1 MFTPANLVPGVPA
14 GVAAAAADAG
24 AVDAGAVEAGG
35 VDAGG
40 MVAALGAGVVAGP
53 QPARMTIKPIA
64 GAMDLN
70 RDTGFLPPLDPCSSV
85 QHTERPAVG

>member
-14 GVAAAAADAG
+14 GVAAGVALAAATADGVAALGGLDVTG
-24 AVDAGAVEAGG
+24 A
-35 VDAGG
+35 
-40 MVAALGAGVVAGP
+40 AALGAGVAAEL
-53 QPARMTIKPIA
+53 QPARMTTKPIA
-64 GAMDLN
+64 GAIDLN